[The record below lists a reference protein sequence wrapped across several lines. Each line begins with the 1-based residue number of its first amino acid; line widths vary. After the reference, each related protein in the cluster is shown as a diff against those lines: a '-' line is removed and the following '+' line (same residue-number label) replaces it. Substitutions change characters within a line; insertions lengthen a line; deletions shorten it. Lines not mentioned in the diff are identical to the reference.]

1 MPLYFTYMFN
11 LPLPEQLRQT
21 ASQYPELGV
30 TIVHDDGTTSGFT
43 YPELLQTAESIANG
57 LISKGLS
64 RGDKVI
70 VATDNNKHT
79 IELVWGCFLAGLVPT
94 ILQPPVTFN
103 DFNPAAVK
111 LLNVFNQL
119 HEPAIVT
126 SARLM
131 ASDER
136 LKRKNLTFDD
146 IPRIPGDCLVE
157 VGFDDLAFIQYSSG
171 STGEPKGIMLS
182 HRNLARNIE
191 AIIEGIDL
199 RPVDHGGNWMPL
211 YHDMGLI
218 GYHLTPV
225 YCPCQQYHIET
236 IDFIKNPGLWL
247 DMITEQQITVTGCPN
262 FGQALVVRYLKRRSE
277 GKKWDFGKI
286 KALLNGAEP
295 ISVKILDEFS
305 RNMRS
310 FGFRDEA
317 MMPVY
322 GMAEATLALTF
333 TPLLALPIITSFDGE
348 VLDKQSI
355 AVRNKTSAHKSSRAI
370 ISVGKP
376 IRYVDLRIMNDEGQE
391 IPEGLIGHI
400 QVKGESITK
409 GYYMQDEATSS
420 IFEGAWLKTGDLGF
434 LFEGNLYISG
444 RYKDIIFM
452 NGRNYFAHDLENL
465 ACSLEGISYG
475 KIIFGGITDTKTV
488 KEKVLAFVA
497 GTPETKA
504 METLS
509 QLRALLRKKLGI
521 HLDELILI
529 RSNEI
534 PKTSSGKIQRYRLI
548 QRYQQGE
555 FKDSRI
561 K

>member
-1 MPLYFTYMFN
+1 MFN
-11 LPLPEQLRQT
+11 LALPEQLKLT
-21 ASQYPELGV
+21 ATQYPGLGV
-30 TIVHDDGTTSGFT
+30 SIVHDDGSISGFT
-43 YPELLQTAESIANG
+43 YQELLHTAKSIAKG

-64 RGDKVI
+64 KGDKVI
-70 VATDNNKHT
+70 AATDNNKDT

-94 ILQPPVTFN
+94 ILQPPMTFN

-111 LLNVFNQL
+111 LLNVFHQL
-119 HEPAIVT
+119 NEPPIVT
-126 SARLM
+126 SVRLIT
-131 ASDER
+131 SDEGVN
-136 LKRKNLTFDD
+136 RKNLIFDE
-146 IPRIPGDCLVE
+146 IPRINGDFSVE
-157 VGFDDLAFIQYSSG
+157 ADFDDLAFIQYSSG

-199 RPVDHGGNWMPL
+199 QPEDRGGNWMPL

-236 IDFIKNPGLWL
+236 VDFIKNPGLWL
-247 DMITEQQITVTGCPN
+247 DMINEYRITVTGCPN

-277 GKKWDFGKI
+277 GKKWDFTTV

-295 ISVKILDEFS
+295 ISVRILDEFS
-305 RNMRS
+305 RNMKS

-333 TPLLALPIITSFDGE
+333 APLLETPVITTFDGE
-348 VLDKQSI
+348 IMDKKLM
-355 AVRNKTSAHKSSRAI
+355 AVRNMTSMQKSSRAI

-376 IRYVDLRIMNDEGQE
+376 IRYVDLRIVNEAGEELTEGM
-391 IPEGLIGHI
+391 IGHI

-409 GYYMQDEATSS
+409 GYYLQAEATSA
-420 IFEGAWLKTGDLGF
+420 IFNGDWLKTGDLGF
-434 LFEGNLYISG
+434 ISGGNLYISG
-444 RYKDIIFM
+444 RFKDIIFM

-465 ACSLEGISYG
+465 ACTIEGISYG
-475 KIIFGGITDTKTV
+475 KIIFGGITDTKTS

-504 METLS
+504 VETLT

-555 FKDSRI
+555 FKDNRI